1 MSRNESFENL
11 VVWKKAMDL
20 VVKVYRLCQQSPLSK
35 DWGMRDQMQRAAVS
49 VPANIAEGYERG
61 GRKEY
66 IRYLTISK
74 GSSGELRCL
83 LTVACQLKYLSKEV
97 GVDVIN
103 DAVEV
108 TKMLKGLINSLSP
121 DRD

>member
-20 VVKVYRLCQQSPLSK
+20 VAKVYRLYQQSPLSK
-35 DWGMRDQMQRAAVS
+35 DWGIRDQLQRAAVS
-49 VPANIAEGYERG
+49 IPANIAEGYERG

-66 IRYLTISK
+66 IRYLTISI
-74 GSSGELRCL
+74 GSAGGLRCL

-108 TKMLKGLINSLSP
+108 SKMLKGLINSLSP